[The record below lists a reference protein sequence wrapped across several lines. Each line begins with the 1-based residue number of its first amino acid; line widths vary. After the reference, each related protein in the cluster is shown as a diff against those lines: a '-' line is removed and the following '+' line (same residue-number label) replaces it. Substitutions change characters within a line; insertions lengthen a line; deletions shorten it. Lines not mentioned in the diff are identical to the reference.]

1 RRITC
6 PLLLLMASADHL
18 VPPSQS
24 EGILPHVGSKD
35 TKSMTLDAGHVGL
48 AVSSKAHKKFWP
60 EATAW
65 IAERSTP
72 AGP

>member
-1 RRITC
+1 
-6 PLLLLMASADHL
+6 
-18 VPPSQS
+18 
-24 EGILPHVGSKD
+24 
-35 TKSMTLDAGHVGL
+35 MTLDAGHVGL